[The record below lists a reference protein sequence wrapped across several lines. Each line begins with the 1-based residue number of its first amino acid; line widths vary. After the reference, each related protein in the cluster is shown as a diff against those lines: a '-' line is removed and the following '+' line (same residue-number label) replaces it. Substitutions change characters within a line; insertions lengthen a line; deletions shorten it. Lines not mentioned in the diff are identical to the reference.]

1 MLLACG
7 AVAGPLFAVVA
18 LLQAFTRAGFDLTQQ
33 QFSLL
38 SNGDLGWIQ
47 AANFLITGLLFVVG
61 AIGMSRVLTTGPAST
76 WGPRLIGI
84 FGAGLVGASA
94 FSADA
99 AFGFPP
105 GTPAGYPTS
114 VSWHGNVHLLVASV
128 AFLALIVA
136 CFIFSRRFRRAGRQL
151 WAVGS
156 VGAGVLLLI
165 AFGANGAMPGQP
177 VSTVGFT
184 AAALLA
190 FLWASAVSYSL
201 LGDAAA
207 GRRRDP
213 VA

>member
-1 MLLACG
+1 
-7 AVAGPLFAVVA
+7 V
-18 LLQAFTRAGFDLTQQ
+18 FT
-33 QFSLL
+33 
-38 SNGDLGWIQ
+38 
-47 AANFLITGLLFVVG
+47 
-61 AIGMSRVLTTGPAST
+61 
-76 WGPRLIGI
+76 
-84 FGAGLVGASA
+84 
-94 FSADA
+94 ADP

-136 CFIFSRRFRRAGRQL
+136 CFVFGRRFRRAGRQL
-151 WAVGS
+151 SALGS

-184 AAALLA
+184 SAALLA

-201 LGDAAA
+201 LGGVAA
-207 GRRRDP
+207 GRRGDP